1 MAVTKRKTF
10 LSVTVTSLFV
20 TALYIARLHSSAS
33 KLDTQLGQFVSKT
46 FRNSSIM
53 HGKSKLPCKEVTQV
67 VFIKTHKTASST
79 MNSVVQRFGYNRS
92 LAFALPKDGHIFDET
107 QLFARELLQ
116 YQRPPSNQRTH
127 FNIIASH
134 LRYNRPELDKVVPD
148 ATYITIIRNPVQ
160 RFESAFGY
168 NNYASKLK
176 LTESK
181 NPLEEFMKKPDE
193 YVKRITNVR
202 RDLLRNGMSFSL
214 GFDHRFDDSDSAI
227 NEMIDKLDKELDL
240 VLISDY
246 FEESLVL
253 LKNVLCWKFDDILY
267 ISKRIRSE
275 NRRYMIPK
283 SVADRILK
291 WNKADVKLYEH
302 FNYTFWKKVNIY
314 GANFYKEL
322 QEYRTR
328 FQQFNEECVDANHT
342 KILEDREEAIIMR
355 AKSSIQCRL
364 AFTRTAPFHNILRNV
379 AAESYNISAKN
390 VTEYR

>member
-1 MAVTKRKTF
+1 MTVTKRKTF
-10 LSVTVTSLFV
+10 LYFTTISLFV
-20 TALYIARLHSSAS
+20 VGFYIARLRSSAP
-33 KLDTQLGQFVSKT
+33 KYDTQHGQFVSKT
-46 FRNSSIM
+46 FRNSSVM
-53 HGKSKLPCKEVTQV
+53 HGKSKLPCKEITQV
-67 VFIKTHKTASST
+67 VYIKTHKTASST
-79 MNSVVQRFGYNRS
+79 TNSVVQRFGYNRG
-92 LAFALPKDGHIFDET
+92 LVFALPKDGHIFNERH
-107 QLFARELLQ
+107 LFTRQLLQ
-116 YQRPPSNQRTH
+116 YQRPPSNQSIH

-134 LRYNRPELDKVVPD
+134 LRYNRPELDKVVPN
-148 ATYITIIRNPVQ
+148 ATYITIIRNPIH
-160 RFESAFGY
+160 RFESAFGF

-176 LTESK
+176 LTKSK
-181 NPLEEFMKKPDE
+181 NPLEEFMKNPDK
-193 YVKRITNVR
+193 YVKRIRGVT

-227 NEMIDKLDKELDL
+227 NEMIDKLDNELDL

-275 NRRYMIPK
+275 NRRYMISK

-314 GANFYKEL
+314 GADFYKEL

-328 FQQFNEECVDANHT
+328 LQQFQEECVDKNQT
-342 KILEDREEAIIMR
+342 KILDGREEAIIRR

-364 AFTRTAPFHNILRNV
+364 AFITTAPFHNILKKE
-379 AAESYNISAKN
+379 AAESYNISTKN
-390 VTEYR
+390 GTEHR